1 MFFLLFFCVSF
12 GVFYSSNRTI
22 KGFKFRIHEAF
33 VTEFQIQISYGE
45 NPIESLKPLT
55 IAVMSKYKSKQK
67 KYKIKINEA
76 LFMSEQGV

>member
-1 MFFLLFFCVSF
+1 MF
-12 GVFYSSNRTI
+12 FYSSNRTI

-76 LFMSEQGV
+76 LLMSERGV

>member
-1 MFFLLFFCVSF
+1 M
-12 GVFYSSNRTI
+12 
-22 KGFKFRIHEAF
+22 
-33 VTEFQIQISYGE
+33 TEFQIQISYGE

-76 LFMSEQGV
+76 QLMSERGVQIS